1 LNSTDGTSANAG
13 GSILYETD
21 NELNK
26 SLDDR
31 DDIFILMEASE
42 SSGAFIL
49 ENNNKSYGILE
60 DDSGLIILNATAVGD
75 SILLNA
81 TDGSSTDAGDEVL
94 LDRTDVDGSDAG
106 DKVLQQSKNEG
117 DNILHEV
124 DEGVGQDII
133 LERGTSVGV
142 GYKLI
147 LESQRIEVE
156 SEISEGVVPDVNWFD
171 NSQFPSFVRPSEIF
185 IRPHGHAKL
194 QDTFDGFILL
204 NGTDSSSTN
213 AGNYLDW
220 ENGTYS
226 SLIGN

>member
-1 LNSTDGTSANAG
+1 MNSTDGTSANAG

-42 SSGAFIL
+42 ASGTFIL

-60 DDSGLIILNATAVGD
+60 DDSGLIILNG
-75 SILLNA
+75 
-81 TDGSSTDAGDEVL
+81 TDASA
-94 LDRTDVDGSDAG
+94 TNA
-106 DKVLQQSKNEG
+106 G

-133 LERGTSVGV
+133 LEIGTSVGV

-156 SEISEGVVPDVNWFD
+156 SEISKGEVPTNNLFD

-194 QDTFDGFILL
+194 QDIFDGFVLL

-226 SLIGN
+226 SLIG